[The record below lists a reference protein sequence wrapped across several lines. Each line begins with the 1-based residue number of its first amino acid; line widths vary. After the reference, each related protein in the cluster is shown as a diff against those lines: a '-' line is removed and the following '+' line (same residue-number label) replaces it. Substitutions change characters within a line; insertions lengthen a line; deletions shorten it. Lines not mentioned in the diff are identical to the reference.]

1 MSNGEKPM
9 PLSDLPGYMRSVRER
24 GQGDDVPVV
33 DMGRIVENGPRFG
46 IGTFALATF
55 VLASFVGAF
64 AYVVASSRS
73 ISIAAAD
80 GVDSSEVASIVAE
93 EGGRVFSVMKEGDG
107 TYRVRIFTLKS
118 IGSFIEGL
126 RGKKDFKSVELGG

>member
-1 MSNGEKPM
+1 M
-9 PLSDLPGYMRSVRER
+9 PLSELPGYMKSARET
-24 GQGDDVPVV
+24 GQGDDIPVV
-33 DMGRIVENGPRFG
+33 DMGRIVEDSPRFG
-46 IGTFALATF
+46 IRTLALATF

-64 AYVVASSRS
+64 AYIAASSRS

-93 EGGRVFSVMKEGDG
+93 EGGRVFSVMKEENG

-126 RGKKDFKSVELGG
+126 RGKKDFKSVELGR